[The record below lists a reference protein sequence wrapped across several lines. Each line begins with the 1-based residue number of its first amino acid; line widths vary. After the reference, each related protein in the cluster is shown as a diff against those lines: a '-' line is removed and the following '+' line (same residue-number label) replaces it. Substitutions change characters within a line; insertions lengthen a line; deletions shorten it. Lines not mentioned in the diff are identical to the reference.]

1 MRGPWPDPMGSS
13 GLRLNFI
20 LFFDKLE
27 ENIVERGIKKR
38 PEETREKTYPLT
50 KSLPKNMY
58 NAYQKTP

>member
-27 ENIVERGIKKR
+27 ENILERGIKKAAQGNK
-38 PEETREKTYPLT
+38 REI
-50 KSLPKNMY
+50 LP
-58 NAYQKTP
+58 P